1 MIWAL
6 QDAKA
11 QLSELARR
19 ALSEGVQHV
28 TVRGKRA
35 LVVMS
40 EADYARLLR
49 RRKRR
54 PLADLY
60 RKSPVGGDEL
70 DVPRSREAGRVVG
83 L

>member
-1 MIWAL
+1 MTWAL

-11 QLSELARR
+11 QFSELARR
-19 ALSEGVQHV
+19 ALSEGAQRV

-35 LVVMS
+35 LVVLS
-40 EADYARLLR
+40 EADYARLVC

-54 PLADLY
+54 PLAELFKD
-60 RKSPVGGDEL
+60 SPVAGDEL
-70 DVPRSREAGRVVG
+70 QVRRSSQTGRAVR